1 MKWNVINIKTLII
14 VVAVIVLATAVGQQY
29 AANKDKFSSWNFSS
43 LFSQGQKSDEA
54 LIPSQ
59 GVIYQESVVTKVVE
73 NTLPS
78 VVTIGISKTTTD
90 NRVEYNPFDPF
101 SPFRVA
107 PGEERTVE
115 QNIGSGFIVSQD
127 GLIITNKHVV
137 LDTEAKYKVLTNDKA
152 EYDVEQIYRDPLN
165 DLAIVKI
172 NAQNFKPLPLG
183 DSTKLK
189 LGQMAIAIGTPLGEF
204 QNTVTVGVVSGL
216 GRGITA
222 GSQYEGF
229 VEELDNVIQTD
240 AAISPGNSGGP
251 LLSSS
256 GQAVGINTAIAGGGQ
271 NIGFAIPINVVKDL
285 MKSFKEQGSSF
296 ERPYIGVRYQ
306 MVDSRTAILNNVVEG
321 AYVESVVENSPADS
335 AGIKADDIITEID
348 GSKLSGE
355 DDESLAKIILKKKI
369 GDRVQVKVWRENE
382 MLTFTLT
389 LEGFSG

>member
-1 MKWNVINIKTLII
+1 MN
-14 VVAVIVLATAVGQQY
+14 
-29 AANKDKFSSWNFSS
+29 
-43 LFSQGQKSDEA
+43 
-54 LIPSQ
+54 
-59 GVIYQESVVTKVVE
+59 
-73 NTLPS
+73 
-78 VVTIGISKTTTD
+78 
-90 NRVEYNPFDPF
+90 
-101 SPFRVA
+101 
-107 PGEERTVE
+107 
-115 QNIGSGFIVSQD
+115 
-127 GLIITNKHVV
+127 
-137 LDTEAKYKVLTNDKA
+137 
-152 EYDVEQIYRDPLN
+152 
-165 DLAIVKI
+165 
-172 NAQNFKPLPLG
+172 
-183 DSTKLK
+183 
-189 LGQMAIAIGTPLGEF
+189 
-204 QNTVTVGVVSGL
+204 
-216 GRGITA
+216 
-222 GSQYEGF
+222 
-229 VEELDNVIQTD
+229 
-240 AAISPGNSGGP
+240 
-251 LLSSS
+251 SS